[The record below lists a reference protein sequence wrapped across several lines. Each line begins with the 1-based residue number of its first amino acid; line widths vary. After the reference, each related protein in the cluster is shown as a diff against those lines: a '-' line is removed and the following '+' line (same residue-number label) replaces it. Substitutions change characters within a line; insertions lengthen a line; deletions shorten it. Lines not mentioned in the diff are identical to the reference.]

1 MRCVRLL
8 GLLLAVLAAALLV
21 APTAAADRPFRLS
34 TYVTDSAGA
43 LTVAQRGDVAGA
55 IEQLYNDRRV
65 RLWVVYV
72 EDFSGQGAESWAQ
85 STYRTSDL
93 GNHDAL
99 LVVATVDRS
108 YWFLV
113 PGSVNNVSSDEVTN
127 LRRNE
132 IEPAL
137 SRGDWS
143 GAAVAAAN
151 GLNKASA
158 ATKVPWS
165 AVFAII
171 GVIVLALAALLV
183 LMRWRRRR
191 RRAAEFAA
199 ARRVDLT
206 DPNALAS
213 VSLDALDDLSREKVV
228 DVDNAV
234 RTSSNELELAVEEF
248 GSDRTEPFTRA
259 VGNAKATLA
268 QAFTIRQQLDDAIPE
283 TAAQRRN
290 LLTRVVVSAALA
302 DRELDA
308 QKAAFEQLRDLVIN
322 AAAKLDTMTQ
332 QLVELT
338 ARIAPSEQK
347 MAVLRSEFDSAALAS
362 VSGNVTT
369 AQERLKFA
377 DQNITRARELVTRPV
392 AGQQAELVDTV
403 RAAESALGQARSLLD
418 AVDSAESDI
427 NRAAAMLPS
436 AIADIQNGIAQADAQ
451 LRQGNGPHVSELTA
465 ARGAAASAVETAQ
478 TTGSTDP
485 LGAFTG
491 LTMADAELD
500 RLLAEVAQE
509 REAAERLA
517 RAYDQAL
524 FSAQSRVRSVSDY
537 IDTRRGSIGPEA
549 RTRLSEAVRQLQAAQ
564 ATRTS
569 DVNQAIAY
577 ANGASLLAAQAQSL
591 ANADVQ
597 NAQRVYAGRYG
608 SGNSNMGAVLGGII
622 IGNIL
627 SGGMR
632 GGSSGG
638 FGGDWSSTGFGGSS
652 SSGGGFMGGGGRF

>member
-1 MRCVRLL
+1 M
-8 GLLLAVLAAALLV
+8 
-21 APTAAADRPFRLS
+21 
-34 TYVTDSAGA
+34 
-43 LTVAQRGDVAGA
+43 
-55 IEQLYNDRRV
+55 
-65 RLWVVYV
+65 VYV

-143 GAAVAAAN
+143 GTAVAAAN

-362 VSGNVTT
+362 VSGNVTI

-491 LTMADAELD
+491 LTKADAELD
-500 RLLAEVAQE
+500 RLLARSPKNARPPNGWLAHTIKRCSARSLGCARCPTTLTPAAAASVRRPEPGSPKRSGNFRRRRPPE
-509 REAAERLA
+509 RAT
-517 RAYDQAL
+517 
-524 FSAQSRVRSVSDY
+524 S
-537 IDTRRGSIGPEA
+537 TRRSPTPTGRRCLPPRRNHWPTPTCRTPNACTPGGTAVGIRTWA
-549 RTRLSEAVRQLQAAQ
+549 RCSA
-564 ATRTS
+564 
-569 DVNQAIAY
+569 
-577 ANGASLLAAQAQSL
+577 
-591 ANADVQ
+591 
-597 NAQRVYAGRYG
+597 
-608 SGNSNMGAVLGGII
+608 
-622 IGNIL
+622 
-627 SGGMR
+627 
-632 GGSSGG
+632 
-638 FGGDWSSTGFGGSS
+638 GSS
-652 SSGGGFMGGGGRF
+652 SATF